1 MTDKLKSTIS
11 RRAVIAALGGV
22 AAISAAR
29 VHAQG
34 MGGKGM
40 GGMNMGG
47 MNMGGMNMGDMR
59 GDSEP
64 ATIASGTDYS
74 RALIVPAQLT
84 GTPAADGSLR
94 YDLEIGTAKAELLP
108 GLVTPVLAYNGSVP
122 GPTLRAPRGK
132 KLHVHITNHLEET
145 TTVHWHGAHVPA
157 AQDGGTHN
165 LIAVGG
171 TLDNH
176 FSLDQP
182 GASLWYHPHPDGR
195 TGAQVY
201 AGLAGLLLV
210 DDGED
215 AKLGLPTRYGIDDL
229 PIILQDRK
237 ITASG
242 ELDYM
247 PTMMDAMGMKGD
259 HLLVNG
265 RERPFVQVPAG
276 WVRLRV
282 LNGSNARL
290 YTLGFAD
297 DRRFHVIAGDASLLA
312 APVAMTRLLLAPAER
327 VELMVDVSNDS
338 GKTLELMN
346 YGLKGMDRLSSMAM
360 DFDAIDAHAS
370 GLMQLR
376 IGAADGKG
384 GTLPAHLIDLPEPLS
399 TTTKRRFTLDDRMG
413 GMMGGGMGGMAGMAK
428 MGGMGGMAKGMFLIN
443 GQSMDMNR
451 IDVKV
456 KLGTTEIWEISNTAH
471 MAHPFHFHGTSFRI
485 LSRNGAPP
493 PAHEQGF
500 KDVVLVR
507 QDETVQVVARFDQ
520 PADADHPFMFHC
532 HILEHEDAGMMGQFT
547 VA

>member
-1 MTDKLKSTIS
+1 MTDKRKSSIS
-11 RRAVIAALGGV
+11 RRTFVATLAGA
-22 AAISAAR
+22 AAISAAS

-34 MGGKGM
+34 MGGMNGSSMKMDGM
-40 GGMNMGG
+40 E
-47 MNMGGMNMGDMR
+47 MGDM
-59 GDSEP
+59 GNNGAP
-64 ATIASGTDYS
+64 AAAKGEAGYTRS
-74 RALIVPAQLT
+74 LVVPEQIT
-84 GTPAADGSLR
+84 GTPTADGSLR
-94 YDLEIGTAKAELLP
+94 YDLSIGTAKAELLP
-108 GLVTPVLAYNGSVP
+108 GLETPVLAYNGSVP
-122 GPTLRAPRGK
+122 GPTLRVPRGK
-132 KLHVHITNHLEET
+132 KLHMHITNQLEET

-157 AQDGGTHN
+157 AQDGGAHN

-171 TLDNH
+171 FLDNH
-176 FSLDQP
+176 FALDQP

-195 TGAQVY
+195 TGRQVY
-201 AGLAGLLLV
+201 AGLAGMLLV

-229 PIILQDRK
+229 PIIIQDRK
-237 ITASG
+237 ITANG
-242 ELDYM
+242 ELDYL
-247 PTMMDAMGMKGD
+247 PNMMDAMGMKGD

-265 RERPFVQVPAG
+265 RERPFVEVPAG

-297 DRRFHVIAGDASLLA
+297 GRNFHVIAGDASLLA

-327 VELMVDVSNDS
+327 AELMVDVSGDK

-346 YGLKGMDRLSSMAM
+346 FGLAGMDRISSMSM
-360 DFDAIDAHAS
+360 DFDAIDANAS

-376 IGAADGKG
+376 VGPADGKG
-384 GTLPAHLIDLPEPLS
+384 GTLPARLADLLAPAA
-399 TTTKRRFTLDDRMG
+399 TDTKRRFTLDDS
-413 GMMGGGMGGMAGMAK
+413 MAGM
-428 MGGMGGMAKGMFLIN
+428 MSGGMQGMGNMRGMGDMKGMSMFLIN
-443 GQSMDMNR
+443 GRAMDMDR
-451 IDVKV
+451 IDQKV
-456 KLGTTEIWEISNTAH
+456 KLGATEIWEISSTGH

-485 LSRNGAPP
+485 LARDGAPP

-507 QDETVQVVARFDQ
+507 EKETVQVVARFDQ
-520 PADADHPFMFHC
+520 PADANRPFMFHC